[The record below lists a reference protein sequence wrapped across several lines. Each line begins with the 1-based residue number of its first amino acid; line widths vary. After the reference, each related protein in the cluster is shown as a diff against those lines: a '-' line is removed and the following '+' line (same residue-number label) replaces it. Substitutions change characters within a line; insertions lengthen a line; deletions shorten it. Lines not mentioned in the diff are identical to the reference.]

1 MVSLNRRDFAALS
14 LAAIAPALAL
24 VQSKKPELAKI
35 LVAFPPGGTTDQ
47 IARLLAEQLRGDIA
61 ETVIVDNRPGAAGR
75 IAVQALKQ
83 APADGATFLIQS
95 LAIQSLYPH
104 TYKQLGYEPFADVAC
119 VSTVSQLEFCLA
131 VGPSVPENVKTLKDY
146 AAWVRQQ
153 PGARGNYA
161 TPGAGNPLHFMPLEF
176 GRIEKLDLNPVHYR
190 GTSAAMP
197 DLIGG
202 QIPASCA
209 PLNDA
214 LAFAKDGKVRVL
226 ATSGPQR
233 NRYTQQIPTF
243 GEQGYPQL
251 TYIDSYSV
259 YVHGKTPVDMQE
271 RFSASVRKAL
281 SAPAVAA
288 GFERL
293 YLSPVASTPA
303 EALKMARADY
313 DVWGRVVKEIGY
325 QPE

>member
-1 MVSLNRRDFAALS
+1 MITLSRRDFSVLSVAS
-14 LAAIAPALAL
+14 LAPAFVLG
-24 VQSKKPELAKI
+24 QTKKPEVAKI

-61 ETVIVDNRPGAAGR
+61 EAVIVENRPGAAGR

-83 APADGATFLIQS
+83 APADGATLLIQA

-104 TYKQLGYEPFADVAC
+104 TYKQLGYEPFADVTC
-119 VSTVSQLEFCLA
+119 VSTAAQLEFCLA
-131 VGPSVPENVKTLKDY
+131 VGPAVPESVKTLKDY

-153 PGARGNYA
+153 PGTRGNYA

-233 NRYTQQIPTF
+233 NRFTPQVPTF

-251 TYIDSYSV
+251 TYNDYYSI
-259 YVHGKTPVDMQE
+259 YVHGKTPADMLE
-271 RFSASVRKAL
+271 RLSASVRKAL
-281 SAPAVAA
+281 SSPAVAT

-293 YLSPVASTPA
+293 FLSPTSSTPA
-303 EALKMARADY
+303 EALKMARADHE
-313 DVWGRVVKEIGY
+313 VWARVVKELGY